1 MTTTGLDGFLSGRWR
16 HRVVATVLLR
26 RTDGRVLLVRGAD
39 RIWKLPGGAVRPE
52 SSPRATAERAL
63 RRLALDGGIGRLL
76 VQDFA
81 TGADGGS
88 LSLVFDGGTWD
99 TDVTVFAAEDGGL
112 EAAFSHPEAVSRLLE
127 PSEGERAAA
136 ALWALELGGTAELE
150 DGRDATARQRP
161 GGVDPA
167 RRLMPELP
175 EVPQIL
181 RRD

>member
-26 RTDGRVLLVRGAD
+26 GTDGRVLLVRGAD
-39 RIWKLPGGAVRPE
+39 RVWKLPGGAVRPE

-63 RRLALDGGIGRLL
+63 RRLALEGGIGRLL

-88 LSLVFDGGTWD
+88 LSLVFDGGTRD
-99 TDVTVFAAEDGGL
+99 AGATVFAAGDGAL
-112 EAAFSHPEAVSRLLE
+112 EAAFSPPEAVSRLLE
-127 PSEGERAAA
+127 PAEGERAAA

-150 DGRDATARQRP
+150 DGRDATAHQRP
-161 GGVDPA
+161 GGAAPG

-175 EVPQIL
+175 EVPRSL

>member
-26 RTDGRVLLVRGAD
+26 RPDGRVLLVRGAD

-63 RRLALDGGIGRLL
+63 RRLGLDGGLGRLL

-81 TGADGGS
+81 TGTDGGS

-99 TDVTVFAAEDGGL
+99 TSGTVFTAPDGV

-127 PSEGERAAA
+127 PADGERAAA

-150 DGRDATARQRP
+150 DGRDATPRQRP
-161 GGVDPA
+161 GSTGPG

-175 EVPQIL
+175 PVPGIL